1 MSAAIAAG
9 RAPLCRLDELPD
21 GGSRGFIVSGIGE
34 TGDLFL
40 VRRGGRVYGYV
51 NSCPH
56 LGTPLELIDDRFLT
70 RDGTL
75 ILCSTHGALFRIE
88 DGTCVDGPCAGDRLE
103 PLDVELRD
111 GQVFLGPGPPPRGHQ
126 SAATKLR

>member
-21 GGSRGFIVSGIGE
+21 GGSRGFIVSGVGE

-40 VRRGGRVYGYV
+40 VRRGARVYVYV

-56 LGTPLELIDDRFLT
+56 LGTPL
-70 RDGTL
+70 
-75 ILCSTHGALFRIE
+75 
-88 DGTCVDGPCAGDRLE
+88 
-103 PLDVELRD
+103 
-111 GQVFLGPGPPPRGHQ
+111 
-126 SAATKLR
+126 

>member
-9 RAPLCRLDELPD
+9 KAPLCRLDDLPD
-21 GGSRGFIVSGIGE
+21 GASRSFIVSGIGE

-56 LGTPLELIDDRFLT
+56 VGTPLELIDDRFLT

-88 DGTCVDGPCAGDRLE
+88 DGYCVDGPCAGDRLE

-111 GQVFLGPGPPPRGHQ
+111 GQVFLGHGPAAGGPQ